1 MFGLGEKKST
11 TPETPTPAPQPV
23 VTVTIPEE
31 SFRVMPDHYL
41 PGRAKTEIASPTRSN
56 KGFFAL
62 VAILAI
68 ILGAMII
75 GLLLYVRSLNQT
87 PTTNSDTNVNAPT
100 TTVTVPVATST
111 PSNDLSSADSRD
123 LQRVKDVATLQAA
136 LSAYFTDNKLYPQ
149 VLNAMGTKYLLTV
162 PVDPATSLA
171 YTYNATSDGSSYSLF
186 FTIEKQAIFNNQIL
200 QPGLYQLTPAG
211 LQQPGSTENPTQPV
225 TPETPPATPT
235 GDSQDVD
242 NDGLTAAEEISFRT
256 DAIRADTD
264 GDGFSDGEEVG
275 NLYSPIA
282 SQRSTLD
289 VSGLVRLYTNSNWN
303 YQLWYAEDWVVRSLD
318 QDGKEVIFT
327 SPVGD
332 SVTLVVENNEAL
344 AGLDEWLDAR
354 NPGLRASLHAEQIA
368 GQAALRSADGLTV
381 YLAQG
386 KNFFTLTYRP
396 AANGQIDYPMVLK
409 VMLKSWSFK

>member
-11 TPETPTPAPQPV
+11 TAEVPVQTPQPV

-31 SFRVMPDHYL
+31 SFRVMPDRYL
-41 PGRAKTEIASPTRSN
+41 PGRTKAEISSPTRSN
-56 KGFFAL
+56 KGFFVL

-68 ILGAMII
+68 ILGAMVL
-75 GLLLYVRSLNQT
+75 GLLLYVRSLNQSST
-87 PTTNSDTNVNAPT
+87 TTNETTTNTPA
-100 TTVTVPVATST
+100 TTVTVPVPTST
-111 PSNDLSSADSRD
+111 PALDLSSADSRD
-123 LQRVKDVATLQAA
+123 LQRIKDVTGLQAA
-136 LSAYFTDNKLYPQ
+136 LAAYFNDNKLYPQ
-149 VLNAMGTKYLLTV
+149 VLSAMGTKYVLNV
-162 PVDPATSLA
+162 PVDPTNNLA
-171 YTYNATSDGSSYSLF
+171 YTYNATTDGSSYSLF

-200 QPGLYQLTPAG
+200 QPGLYQLTPTG
-211 LQQPGSTENPTQPV
+211 LQQPGSSDNPTPP
-225 TPETPPATPT
+225 TPPETPPATPT
-235 GDSQDVD
+235 ADSQDTD
-242 NDGLTAAEEISFRT
+242 NDGLTTAEEVSFRT
-256 DAIRADTD
+256 DATRSDTD

-332 SVTLVVENNEAL
+332 SVTLVVEADETL
-344 AGLDEWLDAR
+344 TGLEEWLDAR
-354 NPGLRASLHAEQIA
+354 NPGLRNSLHTEQIA
-368 GQAALRSADGLTV
+368 GQPVLRSADGLTI

-396 AANGQIDYPMVLK
+396 AANGQIDYPTVLK